1 MEQPYFFFSLA
12 LAWFYGFGVAWFWLM
27 TGGKQFLQMRGEP
40 P

>member
-1 MEQPYFFFSLA
+1 MEQPYFFFSLVIA
-12 LAWFYGFGVAWFWLM
+12 CFIGAGIAWLWLM